1 VTVTIGGVQVPILYQ
16 GLVPGFVG
24 LYQLNV
30 GVVPSIPSGDA
41 VPVVIEQNGIESNPG
56 LAVTIPVRRPGE

>member
-1 VTVTIGGVQVPILYQ
+1 
-16 GLVPGFVG
+16 
-24 LYQLNV
+24 
-30 GVVPSIPSGDA
+30 VVPSIPSGDA